1 MDQGWFD
8 TWIRSSSIIAVG
20 GALIV
25 VLALAATAGVVSRV
39 ARDRHFGPAHADTQE
54 GYIVSAV
61 LGLMALLLG
70 FTFSLAVDRY
80 DARRERLLE
89 SANAVGTA
97 YLQTQLLSEPHR
109 SRISN
114 ILVRYVDNAIVLAK
128 ASRGQTSA
136 LVAKDDQIL
145 TELWQAT
152 AAAFDT
158 IRGID
163 FSSTYVASI
172 NTMIDMDGARRAAHG
187 AHVPSQVFFV
197 LFVYFTVTAAVLG
210 YVLTGPK
217 GRMMAGFL
225 LLLMVLS
232 LMLILDIDR
241 PNMGTV
247 REAQTPM
254 EDLQKSMAGWRP
266 GAFDRWR
273 TPLAA
278 TPAPPHPIKEPGVL

>member
-1 MDQGWFD
+1 MDKGSFD
-8 TWIRSSSIIAVG
+8 TWLSSSSIIGVG
-20 GALIV
+20 GALLLI
-25 VLALAATAGVVSRV
+25 LALAAMVGVFARI
-39 ARDRHFGPAHADTQE
+39 ARDRHFGPTHADTQE

-70 FTFSLAVDRY
+70 FTFSLAVDRF
-80 DARRERLLE
+80 DTRRERVLE

-97 YLQTQLLSEPHR
+97 YLQTQLLGEPHR
-109 SRISN
+109 SRISG
-114 ILVRYVDNAIVLAK
+114 ILVRYVDNAIILAK
-128 ASRGQTSA
+128 AKPEHTAA
-136 LVAKDDQIL
+136 LAAEDDRIL

-152 AAAFDT
+152 TAGFDS
-158 IRGID
+158 IRNID

-172 NTMIDMDGARRAAHG
+172 NNMIDMDGARRAARG

-197 LFVYFTVTAAVLG
+197 LFVYFAVTAAVLG

-225 LLLMVLS
+225 LFLIVLS

-241 PNMGTV
+241 PNMGTI

-254 EDLQKSMAGWRP
+254 ESLQKTMAAQPP
-266 GAFDRWR
+266 GLFDRWR
-273 TPLAA
+273 TPAD
-278 TPAPPHPIKEPGVL
+278 TPTPPGAKLEPRAP

>member
-1 MDQGWFD
+1 MDQGRFD
-8 TWIRSSSIIAVG
+8 TWLSSSSIIEVG

-25 VLALAATAGVVSRV
+25 VLFLAAIGGTATRAV
-39 ARDRHFGPAHADTQE
+39 RDKRLGPAHADTQE

-80 DARRERLLE
+80 DARRARVLD

-97 YLQTQLLSEPHR
+97 YLQTQLLGEPHR
-109 SRISN
+109 SRISS
-114 ILVRYVDNAIVLAK
+114 ILVRYVDNAILFAK
-128 ASRGQTSA
+128 AKPGQ
-136 LVAKDDQIL
+136 VAPLAAQDDQIL

-152 AAAFDT
+152 AAGFDS

-172 NTMIDMDGARRAAHG
+172 NNMIDMDGARRAVRR

-197 LFVYFTVTAAVLG
+197 LFVYFGVTAGVLG

-217 GRMMAGFL
+217 GRAMAFFL
-225 LLLMVLS
+225 LVLMVLS

-241 PNMGTV
+241 PNVGTI

-254 EDLQKSMAGWRP
+254 EDLQKSMKRWQP
-266 GAFDRWR
+266 DLFDRWR
-273 TPLAA
+273 TPVAA
-278 TPAPPHPIKEPGVL
+278 MPAPPRAGQEPPVP